1 MVRIQRM
8 NTNKK
13 NSLCHSPRTTRVLPF
28 SNLYE
33 ICPLIGSFV
42 SLRSQKLSM
51 SLAFGSHPKLT
62 LHSRKLGRGGN
73 PVLISWIA
81 SQNLAMTEEMDPRI
95 REDDRDYVIIL
106 LTLCLIQMS
115 KKAK

>member
-1 MVRIQRM
+1 M
-8 NTNKK
+8 NMNKK
-13 NSLCHSPRTTRVLPF
+13 NSLCHSR
-28 SNLYE
+28 E
-33 ICPLIGSFV
+33 
-42 SLRSQKLSM
+42 
-51 SLAFGSHPKLT
+51 
-62 LHSRKLGRGGN
+62 GGN

-106 LTLCLIQMS
+106 LTLCLIQMN